1 MMKSKIISRKHLLTF
16 TLVAVLGLAVF
27 VNWYYTNKDTDV
39 IKPEVTDEVN
49 LGDAQYVSSNNV
61 KDDTDYFTTATLNR
75 TKAHDSAKE
84 YLEGIINDKSSDQDT
99 KDSAREKLMNITE
112 QIKLEA
118 DMENLITAQTNA
130 KCIVTFNGE
139 SVEVIL
145 PKGTIKSESLIKIK
159 DIVISKTKLSSENI
173 TIIELK

>member
-1 MMKSKIISRKHLLTF
+1 MKSRIISRKHLLTF

-27 VNWYYTNKDTDV
+27 VNWYYTNQDKNVTM
-39 IKPEVTDEVN
+39 PEVSEEIN
-49 LGDAQYVSSNNV
+49 LGDAQYVGSNNV
-61 KDDTDYFTTATLNR
+61 KDETDYFANAILNR

-84 YLEGIINDKSSDQDT
+84 YLEEIINDKSADQVT

-118 DMENLITAQTNA
+118 DIENLITAQTKA
-130 KCIVTFNGE
+130 KCIVTYNGE
-139 SVEVIL
+139 SIEVIL
-145 PKGTIKSESLIKIK
+145 PKGTIKSENLIKIK
-159 DIVISKTKLSSENI
+159 DIVVSKTKLGSENI